1 MGFVVFE
8 GKELK
13 NKQTIQVPLALP
25 AHIGTPEGGD
35 EEAYLR
41 TKTDLT
47 EVNFPSGLIFL
58 LICFFWL
65 ANRIIWN
72 KIWQNWLRGGHHPSG
87 VSGFG

>member
-41 TKTDLT
+41 TKTDLARST
-47 EVNFPSGLIFL
+47 HKLPF
-58 LICFFWL
+58 
-65 ANRIIWN
+65 
-72 KIWQNWLRGGHHPSG
+72 
-87 VSGFG
+87 